1 MILLKGGEGRT
12 TAATAFKRDLF
23 GIEQREGEEEGM
35 EGIEMQW
42 IVMTGL
48 AASACVACVHE
59 EKKKEE
65 EEGHV

>member
-23 GIEQREGEEEGM
+23 GIEQKEEEEGM

-59 EKKKEE
+59 EKNKEE
-65 EEGHV
+65 EHV